1 MAENWPLLKPETL
14 TDQVYEILRERVIS
28 GTISP
33 GEFIREHDV
42 SEKLGVS
49 RTPVRE
55 ALARLASEGFLE
67 RIPHRGFRLP
77 EETVDDLVEIYP
89 IMTVLEVLG
98 TREAFVRL
106 DKGAIAELRK
116 INGVYAQAFSDKDVY
131 AGIENNHTFHEKLSA
146 RSGNKLLCRMLEDL
160 RSRVR
165 SLEIWAFS
173 DIDHWQKSIEEH
185 EEILLALE
193 NGKLDAAMT
202 ILETNRL
209 STYREFISQSVTT
222 EEVEEAG

>member
-1 MAENWPLLKPETL
+1 MAESWPLLKPETL
-14 TDQVYEILRERVIS
+14 TDQVYEILRGRVIS

-42 SEKLGVS
+42 SERLGVS

-89 IMTVLEVLG
+89 IMTALEVLG
-98 TREAFVRL
+98 TREAFGRL
-106 DKGAIAELRK
+106 DAEIIAELRE
-116 INGVYAQAFSDKDVY
+116 INSIYARAFEEKDVY
-131 AGIENNHTFHEKLSA
+131 AGIENNHAFHDMLSSH
-146 RSGNKLLCRMLEDL
+146 SGNKLLCRMLEDL

-185 EEILLALE
+185 EEILQALE
-193 NGKLDAAMT
+193 NGQLDDAMN

-209 STYREFISQSVTT
+209 STYREFISKIDST
-222 EEVEEAG
+222 EEPG

>member
-1 MAENWPLLKPETL
+1 MTEAWRLLKPETL
-14 TDQVYEILRERVIS
+14 TDKVYEILRERVIS
-28 GTISP
+28 GKISP

-55 ALARLASEGFLE
+55 SLARLASEGFLE

-77 EETVDDLVEIYP
+77 EETVDDLIEIYP

-98 TREAFVRL
+98 TTEAFDQL
-106 DKGAIAELRK
+106 DAAAIAELRK
-116 INGVYAQAFSDKDVY
+116 INDAYAKAFEAKDVY
-131 AGIENNHTFHEKLSA
+131 VGIDKNHEFHAKLSA
-146 RSGNKLLCRMLEDL
+146 RSGNKRLCRMLEDL

-173 DIDHWQKSIEEH
+173 DIEHWQKSIDEH
-185 EEILLALE
+185 EEILKAVEARRLDRAIEILE
-193 NGKLDAAMT
+193 N
-202 ILETNRL
+202 NRL
-209 STYREFISQSVTT
+209 GTYREFTNQTGSQEQS
-222 EEVEEAG
+222 A